1 MTSEAKIG
9 LLLGLV
15 VIVIIALVVNG
26 LPSFHKND
34 KSNDLTRDM
43 VRLDNGSAALG
54 EGERQVTRDIQN
66 LNLQSPSQQSGLQ
79 PPSQQVN
86 NEIRSITP
94 TPQNAKAGQGNFS
107 NTAPIQTLS
116 VGNSQQIPTAGQVPP
131 NVIIGGKQTNTSQN
145 TATGVQTSTR
155 ITTQAEQKT
164 YTVKSGDSL
173 ASISIQFY
181 GKSEGNRLV
190 NIDRIF
196 NANKNVLKA
205 KDEIYEGQKLV
216 IPPLPASQTTSA
228 PTTTPGRTT
237 ASDTANTTL
246 VGPVQ
251 PSNDY
256 VVADGDNLWK
266 IAEAK
271 LGNGIRYT
279 EIVKMNPALE
289 GSANNIKV
297 GMKLKLPVK

>member
-94 TPQNAKAGQGNFS
+94 TPQNAMAGQGNFS
-107 NTAPIQTLS
+107 NTPPPIQTLS
-116 VGNSQQIPTAGQVPP
+116 VGNNQPVPNQVPS
-131 NVIIGGKQTNTSQN
+131 NVIIGGRQTNTAQIQPSP
-145 TATGVQTSTR
+145 G
-155 ITTQAEQKT
+155 TTILPAQKT

-181 GKSEGNRLV
+181 GQSEGNRLV

-196 NANKNVLKA
+196 NANKNILKA

-216 IPPLPASQTTSA
+216 IPPLPASTTS
-228 PTTTPGRTT
+228 TTINTT
-237 ASDTANTTL
+237 SRITTSNTANQNL

-271 LGNGIRYT
+271 LGSGIRYT
-279 EIVKMNPALE
+279 EIVKLNPALE
-289 GSANNIKV
+289 GNANNIKV
-297 GMKLKLPVK
+297 GMKLRLPVK